1 MTIEVNSVNL
11 DYPIYGFGA
20 LSLKKSMLGL
30 AVRTVG
36 GGLLANNTDKLVVRA
51 LQNISFK
58 LDDGDRLALIG
69 HNGAGKST
77 LLRCLAG
84 LYPVSSGRL
93 SVKGNISTF
102 FDIGLGLDPEATGR
116 KNIQLLGLLKGMTL
130 AQIKQKEAE
139 IITFSGLGE
148 FIDLPSKTYSSG
160 MIGRLIFSVATASEP
175 DVLLM
180 DEWLSAGDNS
190 FIEAAAN
197 RVESMVTK
205 SRIMVLASHSPSILR
220 RFCNKGMVLE
230 RGKITYYGSIDEAM
244 TQYYG

>member
-1 MTIEVNSVNL
+1 MTIEAISLEL
-11 DYPIYGFGA
+11 DYPIYGYGA

-30 AVRTVG
+30 AARTVG
-36 GGLLANNTDKLVVRA
+36 GGLWANNADKLVVRA
-51 LQNISFK
+51 LQGVSFK
-58 LDDGDRLALIG
+58 LEDGDRLALIG

-84 LYPVSSGRL
+84 LYPATSGKL
-93 SVKGNISTF
+93 FINGTISTF

-116 KNIQLLGLLKGMTL
+116 KNIQMLGLLKGMSL
-130 AQIKQKEAE
+130 SEIKAREPE
-139 IITFSGLGE
+139 IVEFSGLGE
-148 FIDLPSKTYSSG
+148 FINLPAKTYSSG

-205 SRIMVLASHSPSILR
+205 SRIMVLASHSPDILR

-230 RGKITYYGSIDEAM
+230 RGKISYYGPINDAM
-244 TQYYG
+244 AQYYG